1 MSTGYTTYQQ
11 HEPLRAPSGWSTQEK
26 RFVAQLEELFD
37 DIYKRYNR
45 LRMEDMSPAF
55 RKSFKQIMDDGTE
68 LRNDLDITAA
78 GLSAEITRATTAEGT
93 LSSSISGT
101 ASAMEL
107 TFKKIGASGYT
118 AAGITT
124 ITENG
129 ITVRHSSLSNC
140 YTEMSASGF
149 TLRDSNNVVIGGLMN
164 LNGSIVSV
172 MNTLHNPSYP
182 NFKADVGSY
191 IPRDNEGTNYGVGI
205 SLKYENS
212 EFMHL
217 GKNIY
222 QPGYALYNEL
232 YSANGLFLSVNGGLT
247 IERIYGA
254 SIFFTSDGDIA
265 FNYRRNGRSYTKK
278 ISNLAESVD

>member
-1 MSTGYTTYQQ
+1 
-11 HEPLRAPSGWSTQEK
+11 
-26 RFVAQLEELFD
+26 
-37 DIYKRYNR
+37 
-45 LRMEDMSPAF
+45 MEDMSPAF

-68 LRNDLDITAA
+68 LRHDLDITAA
-78 GLSAEITRATTAEGT
+78 GLSAEITRASTAEGA

-118 AAGITT
+118 ATGITT

-149 TLRDSNNVVIGGLMN
+149 TLRDSSNVVIGGLMN

-222 QPGYALYNEL
+222 QPGYAQYNEL